1 LFLQPAA
8 MTKRVRTTKPAPEA
22 SRVFLENQWSE
33 NVKDEFWMNFALAEA
48 WQAVRANEVPIGAVI
63 VLNEEVIGNGHNQ
76 PITRCDPTAH
86 AEILALRE
94 AAKRIENYRL
104 TNATMYVTIEPCA
117 MCAGAIVNARIKR
130 LVYGATEPRQGA
142 VHSVFQICTNSS
154 LNHQVEVTAG
164 VLEEECKALMQAFFK
179 ARR

>member
-1 LFLQPAA
+1 
-8 MTKRVRTTKPAPEA
+8 MNKRVGTTIRTPKS
-22 SRVFLENQWSE
+22 SRLLLEKLSE
-33 NVKDEFWMNFALAEA
+33 NRAENLNDEFWMNFALTEA
-48 WQAVRANEVPIGAVI
+48 RHAVKVGEVPIGAVI
-63 VLNEEVIGNGHNQ
+63 VRNDEIIGRGHNQ
-76 PITRCDPTAH
+76 PITTCDPTAH
-86 AEILALRE
+86 AEIIALRE
-94 AAKRIENYRL
+94 AARRIENYRL
-104 TNATMYVTIEPCA
+104 NDATIYVTIEPCA

-164 VLEEECKALMQAFFK
+164 IKEDDCKIFMQTFFK